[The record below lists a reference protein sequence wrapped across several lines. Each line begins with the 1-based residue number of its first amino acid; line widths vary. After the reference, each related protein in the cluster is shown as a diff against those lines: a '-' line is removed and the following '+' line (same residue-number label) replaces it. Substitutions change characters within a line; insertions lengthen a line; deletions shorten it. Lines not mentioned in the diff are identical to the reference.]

1 MTEHAITKHTVDV
14 LVVGLGPA
22 GSRAAAEAASAGR
35 SVLAIDRRKRAG
47 HPVQCAEYVPAMLGQ
62 ELDGLAPLTRQRIGA
77 MITFVEDDAPD
88 VVDNFP
94 GLMIERAEFDRT
106 LAARAQAAGAEC
118 RFGVHLEALSEQ
130 GVARLSNGETIIAG
144 AVIGADGPRSRVGGA
159 IGRVNRELVETRQIT
174 VPLLV
179 PHDATDIFLSADI
192 AGGYGWL
199 FPKDAVANLGVGV
212 VPKARA
218 RLKPL
223 LDRLHGTLA
232 DDGRLGRQVLGL
244 TGGPIPVGGMV
255 EATGRLGGVPV
266 LLAGDAA
273 GLTNPVTGAG
283 IASAVMSGQMAG
295 RAAADWLDGDG
306 AALDDYAG
314 ELAALFA
321 GTLER
326 AVDRR
331 REILA
336 SYETGAGPTPAA
348 LRRGWIAYP
357 QFWAA

>member
-1 MTEHAITKHTVDV
+1 MTKQAVTKEAVDV

-22 GSRAAAEAASAGR
+22 GSRAAAEAADAGR

-47 HPVQCAEYVPAMLGQ
+47 NPVQCAEFVPAMLGQ

-88 VVDNFP
+88 LTDNFP
-94 GLMIERAEFDRT
+94 GLMIERADFDRS
-106 LAARAQAAGAEC
+106 LAARAEEAGAEC
-118 RFGVHLEALSEQ
+118 RFGVHLDTLTEQ
-130 GVARLSNGETIIAG
+130 GVARLSNGHTIIAG
-144 AVIGADGPRSRVGGA
+144 AVIGADGPHSRVGGA

-174 VPLLV
+174 VPLLA
-179 PHDATDIFLSADI
+179 PHQATDIFLSADI

-199 FPKDAVANLGVGV
+199 FPKDGVANVGLGI
-212 VPKARA
+212 VPGARA
-218 RLKPL
+218 WLKPL
-223 LDRLHGTLA
+223 LDRLHERLA
-232 DDGRLGRQVLGL
+232 ADGRVGREVLGL

-255 EATGRLGGVPV
+255 DANGRRGGVPV

-283 IASAVMSGQMAG
+283 IASAVISGQMAG
-295 RAAADWLDGDG
+295 RAAVDWLDGDV
-306 AALDDYAG
+306 AALNDYSG

-321 GTLER
+321 GALER
-326 AVDRR
+326 AVGRR

-336 SYETGAGPTPAA
+336 SYDTGTGPTPAA
-348 LRRGWIAYP
+348 LRQGWIAYP